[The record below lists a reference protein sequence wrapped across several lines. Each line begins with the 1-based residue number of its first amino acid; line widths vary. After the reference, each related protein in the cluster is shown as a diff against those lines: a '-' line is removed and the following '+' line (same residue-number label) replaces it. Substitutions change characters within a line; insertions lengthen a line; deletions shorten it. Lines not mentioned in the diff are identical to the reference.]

1 MSPSIGH
8 HFPALIKGAPNPER
22 IGAADGVTYGGQTF
36 ASQFITSPMAVTLD
50 IEFAHDRTEPD
61 DTLLIRPRSRRRH
74 SHRRGLE
81 AFGPRG
87 EPRR

>member
-1 MSPSIGH
+1 MSRSIGH
-8 HFPALIKGAPNPER
+8 HFPADIKDAPNPER
-22 IGAADGVTYGGQTF
+22 IGAADGVTNRDRRF
-36 ASQFITSPMAVTLD
+36 AALLAVGLD
-50 IEFAHDRTEPD
+50 VEVAHDQTELN

-74 SHRRGLE
+74 RHRRGLE